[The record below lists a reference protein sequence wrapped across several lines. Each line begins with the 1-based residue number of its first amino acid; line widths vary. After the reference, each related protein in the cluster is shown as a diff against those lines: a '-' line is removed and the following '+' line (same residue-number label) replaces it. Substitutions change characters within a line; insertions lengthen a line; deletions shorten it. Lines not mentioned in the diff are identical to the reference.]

1 MCPNAS
7 NVKIYNISENCP
19 LISTV
24 PWFHWKQQYW
34 AKDWVR
40 VTEQIDY
47 EILFWVLPLTS
58 LIGGMLRDMLVKHVL
73 DQICQIFHMTLRC
86 FLEVKARWEDDGGVH
101 FILNKKTFNCG
112 LLVRKRKKWVIIKY
126 FSDALSRA
134 RGGSWCLMHCQ
145 GTSCLHIVCSRYLVT
160 RCNRYSLCQPG
171 KCLYLFYWHNEE

>member
-1 MCPNAS
+1 MPFNIHSSLVPLKTTVLSKRLGSS
-7 NVKIYNISENCP
+7 NRANRLWNLILGTSINFPHWWDAERYVSEACSWSNMP
-19 LISTV
+19 DFS
-24 PWFHWKQQYW
+24 HDSQ
-34 AKDWVR
+34 
-40 VTEQIDY
+40 
-47 EILFWVLPLTS
+47 
-58 LIGGMLRDMLVKHVL
+58 M
-73 DQICQIFHMTLRC
+73 